1 MTQQEIQYFL
11 SNNQKYFNANQ
22 IPQIV
27 NMLSDS
33 QINNDIVLV
42 TSAEYKDPTLVLI
55 MAILFGGLAV
65 DRFIL
70 GDNVNG
76 VFKVLTFG
84 GLGIWSLIDCVT
96 AFDRA
101 KKKNFE
107 IFMEK
112 FQLQTNMDS
121 YANQQT
127 NNPKL
132 NTSEY
137 ILKYKQLLDA
147 GVITEDEYEQ
157 KKKEL
162 LEKGQ

>member
-65 DRFIL
+65 DRFML
-70 GDNVNG
+70 GDTVNG
-76 VFKVLTFG
+76 IFKLLTFG
-84 GLGIWSLIDCVT
+84 GLGIWSLIDCFT
-96 AFDRA
+96 AFDRT

-112 FQLQTNMDS
+112 FQLQIHMDNLGS
-121 YANQQT
+121 RQT
-127 NNPKL
+127 ENENEDL
-132 NTSEY
+132 TEE
-137 ILKYKQLLDA
+137 IIKYKQLLDQ
-147 GVITEDEYEQ
+147 GVITADEYDQ
-157 KKKEL
+157 KKKQI
-162 LEKGQ
+162 LEKGI